1 MKAKSYFILSL
12 FLCSILH
19 SQDLDVRFTSEPS
32 KNSLGINE
40 NLRIDFKMN
49 QDGDNFNAPNFEDFR
64 VVGGPNQ
71 SVSNTW
77 VNGKR
82 TFSKVYSYYLTPLKT
97 GKLTI
102 GQATIE
108 INSQVYKTIPVVV
121 DVTESV
127 TISKNPNDPSYLVDE
142 NLHLVAEASNISPF
156 LNEGISITYKLFFS
170 PQINVTNVGEIDS
183 PKYSDFWSHNIK
195 IPRLQIE
202 RGTYK
207 GKSYNYV
214 IWKKI
219 VLYPQ
224 KVGELNVLP
233 LTLDVSVDVPT
244 NKRDFFG
251 NRIYTQVPKTVTAGK
266 REINVLALPKNAP
279 DNFGAD
285 VASELQSSI
294 GIPFKEVENHFTRQG
309 SREEVVHLSS
319 ALKALAVSLFK
330 IANDIRWMG
339 SGPVSG
345 LGDLKIPA
353 LQPGSSIMPGKVNP
367 VIPEMMMQVSAQVI
381 GNDTTITFSSAN
393 GNFELNTMLPVMAH
407 NLLESIALLTTG
419 VSVFG
424 EKLIKDLEAN
434 TEKLNEDTQKNSI
447 LVTALVPKLGYDV
460 AAEVAKEAMENG
472 LTIKDVLLSK
482 ELMSEGDI
490 DDLLDIEK
498 LI

>member
-1 MKAKSYFILSL
+1 LNKKETRIEKDSMGEFEVPIDAMYGASTARAIENFPISDLKFSRSFIRGLGEIKKACAVVNQNNQLLDKKIATAIIDGAQEVISGNYDKDFAVDIFQTGSGTSTNMNANEIIAKIASDKTGESIHPNDHVNMSQSSNDVIPTATNVAAVIDVNEGLIPELNNLISLLNEKAKQWEKVY
-12 FLCSILH
+12 
-19 SQDLDVRFTSEPS
+19 
-32 KNSLGINE
+32 KNGRTHLMDATPVSLGQEFSGYADLINE
-40 NLRIDFKMN
+40 RM
-49 QDGDNFNAPNFEDFR
+49 GDIKASLDNVQKLAIGGTA
-64 VVGGPNQ
+64 VG
-71 SVSNTW
+71 
-77 VNGKR
+77 
-82 TFSKVYSYYLTPLKT
+82 T
-97 GKLTI
+97 GI
-102 GQATIE
+102 
-108 INSQVYKTIPVVV
+108 
-121 DVTESV
+121 
-127 TISKNPNDPSYLVDE
+127 
-142 NLHLVAEASNISPF
+142 
-156 LNEGISITYKLFFS
+156 
-170 PQINVTNVGEIDS
+170 
-183 PKYSDFWSHNIK
+183 
-195 IPRLQIE
+195 
-202 RGTYK
+202 
-207 GKSYNYV
+207 
-214 IWKKI
+214 
-219 VLYPQ
+219 
-224 KVGELNVLP
+224 
-233 LTLDVSVDVPT
+233 
-244 NKRDFFG
+244 
-251 NRIYTQVPKTVTAGK
+251 
-266 REINVLALPKNAP
+266 NAP

-285 VASELQSSI
+285 VANELQSSI

>member
-1 MKAKSYFILSL
+1 MNKKETRIEKDSMGEFEVPIDAMYGASTARAIENFPISELKFSRSFIRALGEIKKGCAVVNQNNKLLDKKIATAIIDGAEEVIAGNHDKDFAVDIFQTGSGTSTNMNANEIIAKIAS
-12 FLCSILH
+12 
-19 SQDLDVRFTSEPS
+19 D
-32 KNSLGINE
+32 
-40 NLRIDFKMN
+40 
-49 QDGDNFNAPNFEDFR
+49 
-64 VVGGPNQ
+64 
-71 SVSNTW
+71 
-77 VNGKR
+77 
-82 TFSKVYSYYLTPLKT
+82 KT
-97 GKLTI
+97 GESIHPNDHVNMSQSSNDVIPT
-102 GQATIE
+102 ATNVAAVI
-108 INSQVYKTIPVVV
+108 
-121 DVTESV
+121 DVTEGLIPELDNL
-127 TISKNPNDPSYLVDE
+127 ISL
-142 NLHLVAEASNISPF
+142 
-156 LNEGISITYKLFFS
+156 LNEKAKQWEKVYKNGRTHLMDATPVSLGQEFSGYADLVNERMGDIKASLDNVQKLAIGGTAVGTGI
-170 PQINVTNVGEIDS
+170 
-183 PKYSDFWSHNIK
+183 
-195 IPRLQIE
+195 
-202 RGTYK
+202 
-207 GKSYNYV
+207 
-214 IWKKI
+214 
-219 VLYPQ
+219 
-224 KVGELNVLP
+224 
-233 LTLDVSVDVPT
+233 
-244 NKRDFFG
+244 
-251 NRIYTQVPKTVTAGK
+251 
-266 REINVLALPKNAP
+266 NAP
-279 DNFGAD
+279 DNYGAD
-285 VASELQSSI
+285 VANELQSSI

>member
-1 MKAKSYFILSL
+1 MNKKETRIEKDSMGEFEVPIDAMYGASTARAIENFPISELKFSRSFIRALGEIKKACAVVNQNNKL
-12 FLCSILH
+12 
-19 SQDLDVRFTSEPS
+19 LDKKIATAIIDGAEEVIAGNHDKDFAVDIFQTGSGTST
-32 KNSLGINE
+32 NMNANE
-40 NLRIDFKMN
+40 IIAKIASD
-49 QDGDNFNAPNFEDFR
+49 
-64 VVGGPNQ
+64 
-71 SVSNTW
+71 
-77 VNGKR
+77 
-82 TFSKVYSYYLTPLKT
+82 KT
-97 GKLTI
+97 GESIHPNDHVNMSQSSNDVIPT
-102 GQATIE
+102 ATNVAAVI
-108 INSQVYKTIPVVV
+108 
-121 DVTESV
+121 DVTEGLIPELDNL
-127 TISKNPNDPSYLVDE
+127 ISL
-142 NLHLVAEASNISPF
+142 
-156 LNEGISITYKLFFS
+156 LNEKAKQWEKVYKNGRTHLMDATPVSLGQEFSGYADLVNERMGDIKASLDNVQKLAIGGTAVGTGI
-170 PQINVTNVGEIDS
+170 
-183 PKYSDFWSHNIK
+183 
-195 IPRLQIE
+195 
-202 RGTYK
+202 
-207 GKSYNYV
+207 
-214 IWKKI
+214 
-219 VLYPQ
+219 
-224 KVGELNVLP
+224 
-233 LTLDVSVDVPT
+233 
-244 NKRDFFG
+244 
-251 NRIYTQVPKTVTAGK
+251 
-266 REINVLALPKNAP
+266 NAP

-419 VSVFG
+419 VNVFG

-460 AAEVAKEAMENG
+460 TAEVAKEAMESG

>member
-1 MKAKSYFILSL
+1 MNKKETRIEKDSMGEFEVPINAMYGASTARAIENFPISELKFSRSFIRALGEIKKACAVVNQNNKL
-12 FLCSILH
+12 
-19 SQDLDVRFTSEPS
+19 LDKEMANAIIDGAKEVISGSHDKDFAVDIFQTGSGTSTNMNANEIIAKIAADKTSES
-32 KNSLGINE
+32 IH
-40 NLRIDFKMN
+40 
-49 QDGDNFNAPNFEDFR
+49 PNDH
-64 VVGGPNQ
+64 VNMSQ
-71 SVSNTW
+71 SSNDVIPT
-77 VNGKR
+77 
-82 TFSKVYSYYLTPLKT
+82 
-97 GKLTI
+97 
-102 GQATIE
+102 ATNVAAVI
-108 INSQVYKTIPVVV
+108 
-121 DVTESV
+121 DVTEGLIPELDNL
-127 TISKNPNDPSYLVDE
+127 ISL
-142 NLHLVAEASNISPF
+142 
-156 LNEGISITYKLFFS
+156 LNEKAKQWEKVYKNGRTHLMDATPVSLGQEFSGYADLINERMGDIKSSLDNVQKLAIGGTAVGTGI
-170 PQINVTNVGEIDS
+170 
-183 PKYSDFWSHNIK
+183 
-195 IPRLQIE
+195 
-202 RGTYK
+202 
-207 GKSYNYV
+207 
-214 IWKKI
+214 
-219 VLYPQ
+219 
-224 KVGELNVLP
+224 
-233 LTLDVSVDVPT
+233 
-244 NKRDFFG
+244 
-251 NRIYTQVPKTVTAGK
+251 
-266 REINVLALPKNAP
+266 NAP

-419 VSVFG
+419 VNVFG
-424 EKLIKDLEAN
+424 NKLIKDLESN

-460 AAEVAKEAMENG
+460 AAEVAKEAMKNG
-472 LTIKDVLLSK
+472 LTIKEVLLSK
-482 ELMSEGDI
+482 ELMSEVDI
-490 DDLLDIEK
+490 DELLDIEK